1 MPKRRT
7 DTPLDTICRG
17 SSILQR
23 DSSHDPVPQSRAPKL
38 NRGTQRQ
45 TEAVRA
51 IAAAKIAK
59 FAAKPFVTALN
70 GHAEGVYSILP
81 HPNANDCVLSA
92 GFDSVIQVWSMRKRV
107 PVWGIPD
114 AHGGRP
120 IRGMSFPSYATTE
133 QGLPSS
139 TFVSAGDDGSV
150 HQWALP
156 FASVSVDSLT
166 DAARK
171 QLATPVRSWTSSFP
185 LTAVQFQRT
194 LSQVP
199 SAFSDG
205 KSSSSS
211 AVAGGLIGSTSEG
224 NVWFGTSS
232 SAGLTIWDMSR
243 SDPLREYRD
252 DWTDAGA
259 TTLRFSPTE
268 TQIVATAASDCS
280 IMLYDLRGDVPMRK
294 IRTRM
299 RTNAISWNP
308 VEPYIF
314 ATASEDHNMYTFD
327 MRKLDK
333 ALQVYKDHLYAVLD
347 VDYSPSGRQLVTG
360 SYDRTVR
367 LWNASHGRSHVV
379 YHGQR
384 MQRVFATRFSPDSR
398 FVYSGSDDGNVR
410 VWKTDATAP
419 LRPMPAHERQHREYQ
434 KRLRKEFQ
442 HLPEVRAV
450 AAQERL
456 PKDLYRARKLERVQA
471 AAEARKVRNRNSVR
485 KAGTE
490 PERPESMRSRYI
502 DAEHE

>member
-1 MPKRRT
+1 
-7 DTPLDTICRG
+7 
-17 SSILQR
+17 
-23 DSSHDPVPQSRAPKL
+23 
-38 NRGTQRQ
+38 
-45 TEAVRA
+45 VRA

-59 FAAKPFVTALN
+59 FAAKPFVGALN
-70 GHAEGVYSILP
+70 GHSEGVYSILP

-92 GFDSVIQVWSMRKRV
+92 GFDSIIQVWSLRKKT

-120 IRGMSFPSYATTE
+120 IRGMSFPSFATTE
-133 QGLPSS
+133 QGRETS
-139 TFVSAGDDGSV
+139 TFISAGDDGAI

-156 FASVSVDSLT
+156 FASVSVDALT

-171 QLATPVRSWTSSFP
+171 QLATPLRTWQSSSP

-194 LSQVP
+194 LSAVP
-199 SAFSDG
+199 SAFS
-205 KSSSSS
+205 SSS
-211 AVAGGLIGSTSEG
+211 ATAGATAGGLIGSTSEA

-232 SAGLTIWDMSR
+232 ASGLTIWDVSR

-268 TQIVATAASDCS
+268 THLVATAASDCS

-294 IRTRM
+294 VRTRM

-308 VEPYIF
+308 VEPFVF
-314 ATASEDHNMYTFD
+314 ATASEDHNMYTWD
-327 MRKLDK
+327 LRKLDK

-347 VDYSPSGRQLVTG
+347 VDYSPTGRQLLTG

-367 LWNASHGRSHVV
+367 LWNASHGRSTCV

-398 FVYSGSDDGNVR
+398 FIYSGSDDGNVR
-410 VWKTDATAP
+410 IWKTDATAP
-419 LRPMPAHERQHREYQ
+419 LRPMPAHERQAREYQ
-434 KRLRKEFQ
+434 KRLRREYR
-442 HLPEVRAV
+442 HLPEVRSV

-471 AAEARKVRNRNSVR
+471 AAEARKNRNRNAVR
-485 KAGTE
+485 KEGTE
-490 PERPESMRSRYI
+490 YERIESMRSRYV
-502 DAEHE
+502 DDVQE